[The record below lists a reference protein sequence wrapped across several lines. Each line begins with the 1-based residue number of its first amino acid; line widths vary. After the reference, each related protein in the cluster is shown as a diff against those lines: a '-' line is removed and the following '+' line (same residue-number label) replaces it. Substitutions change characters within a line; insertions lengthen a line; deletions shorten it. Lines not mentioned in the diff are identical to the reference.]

1 MKKQLLLLFS
11 ILLLC
16 STSVISNEALIGSWQ
31 NDEGLK
37 MDLMRGFKPN
47 VGPVIYWEDE
57 EVSEIQTWKV
67 NPNSN
72 ELEIYYES
80 GIYDISSDGNQ
91 LHWNTASWK
100 DKEDLL
106 WKKIDDIESKNVINI
121 KKDPDAFVNI
131 LTSALWSSNVKKNDH
146 KEFTK
151 TFSSTSGILS
161 GFNKE
166 RELDDLQSWGVAS
179 GVFTIGSSNLYV
191 EALISDKYLIAV
203 DANDNFLVLYKGDV
217 TEELERITLK
227 DSREQFLSSLTTG
240 AWKKISSYSPDSIFR
255 FRPIEGELKGRVFVE
270 NDSKLISSSVW
281 EYSPATGAF
290 KEGYTEYLS
299 GLNIGDLLVFVDKD
313 GKQNALYRDNSV
325 ELIEFSASDV
335 DNISISERST
345 TETKNTLNRQMSI
358 GNGNDFTLFEFNID
372 NRTGYFHEWTSYP
385 FQITGEALQID
396 DYYPSKFEQLYLIE
410 DYVVFDESFSKK
422 IDTRKS
428 RMKPK
433 TDIES
438 KEDSVKAIEVLD
450 TESKVSLK
458 IKIDLKDGTSKTIPI
473 PVSSLLDLKSISV
486 ITQ

>member
-47 VGPVIYWEDE
+47 VGPVIYWKDE

-325 ELIEFSASDV
+325 ELIEFSTSDV

>member
-299 GLNIGDLLVFVDKD
+299 GLNIGNLLVFVDKD

-325 ELIEFSASDV
+325 ELIEFSTSDV

-358 GNGNDFTLFEFNID
+358 GDGNDFTLFEFNID

>member
-91 LHWNTASWK
+91 LHWNTAYGK

-299 GLNIGDLLVFVDKD
+299 GLNIGNLLVFVDKD

-325 ELIEFSASDV
+325 ELIEFSTSDV

>member
-91 LHWNTASWK
+91 LYWNTASWK

-121 KKDPDAFVNI
+121 KKDSDAFVNI

-325 ELIEFSASDV
+325 ELIEFSTSDV

>member
-47 VGPVIYWEDE
+47 VGPVIYWKDE

-325 ELIEFSASDV
+325 ELIEFSTSDV

-358 GNGNDFTLFEFNID
+358 GDGNDFTLFEFNID

>member
-91 LHWNTASWK
+91 LYWNTASWK

-299 GLNIGDLLVFVDKD
+299 GLNIGNLLVFVDKD

-325 ELIEFSASDV
+325 ELIEFSTSDV

>member
-91 LHWNTASWK
+91 LYWNTASWK

-121 KKDPDAFVNI
+121 KKDSDAFVNI

-299 GLNIGDLLVFVDKD
+299 GLNIGNLLVFVDKD

-325 ELIEFSASDV
+325 ELIEFSTSDV

>member
-91 LHWNTASWK
+91 LYWNTASWK

-161 GFNKE
+161 GFNIE

-325 ELIEFSASDV
+325 ELIEFSTSDV

>member
-91 LHWNTASWK
+91 LYWNTASWK

-121 KKDPDAFVNI
+121 KKDSDAFVNI
-131 LTSALWSSNVKKNDH
+131 LTSTLWSSNVKKNDH

-325 ELIEFSASDV
+325 ELIEFSTSDV

>member
-47 VGPVIYWEDE
+47 VGPVIYWKDE

-91 LHWNTASWK
+91 LYWNTASWK

-325 ELIEFSASDV
+325 ELIEFSTSDV

>member
-325 ELIEFSASDV
+325 ELIEFSTSDV

>member
-91 LHWNTASWK
+91 LYWNTASWK

-325 ELIEFSASDV
+325 ELIEFSTSDV

>member
-1 MKKQLLLLFS
+1 M
-11 ILLLC
+11 
-16 STSVISNEALIGSWQ
+16 SNEALIGSWQ

-325 ELIEFSASDV
+325 ELIEFSTSDV

>member
-1 MKKQLLLLFS
+1 M
-11 ILLLC
+11 
-16 STSVISNEALIGSWQ
+16 
-31 NDEGLK
+31 
-37 MDLMRGFKPN
+37 
-47 VGPVIYWEDE
+47 
-57 EVSEIQTWKV
+57 
-67 NPNSN
+67 
-72 ELEIYYES
+72 
-80 GIYDISSDGNQ
+80 
-91 LHWNTASWK
+91 
-100 DKEDLL
+100 
-106 WKKIDDIESKNVINI
+106 
-121 KKDPDAFVNI
+121 
-131 LTSALWSSNVKKNDH
+131 
-146 KEFTK
+146 
-151 TFSSTSGILS
+151 
-161 GFNKE
+161 
-166 RELDDLQSWGVAS
+166 AS

-325 ELIEFSASDV
+325 ELIEFSTSDV

>member
-1 MKKQLLLLFS
+1 MKKLLILLFS

-16 STSVISNEALIGSWQ
+16 PTSVISNEALIGSWQ

-37 MDLMRGFKPN
+37 MDLMKGFKPN

-72 ELEIYYES
+72 ELKIYYES

-91 LHWNTASWK
+91 LHWNTSSWK

-121 KKDPDAFVNI
+121 KKDPDAFVNL

-146 KEFTK
+146 IEFTK

-203 DANDNFLVLYKGDV
+203 DANDKFLVLYKGDV

-270 NDSKLISSSVW
+270 KDSKLMSSSVW

-313 GKQNALYRDNSV
+313 GEQNALYRDNSV
-325 ELIEFSASDV
+325 ELIEFSTSDV

-358 GNGNDFTLFEFNID
+358 GDGNDFTLFEFNID

-422 IDTRKS
+422 IDTRES

>member
-11 ILLLC
+11 IVLLC

-299 GLNIGDLLVFVDKD
+299 GLNIGNLLVFVDKD

-325 ELIEFSASDV
+325 ELIEFSTSDV

-345 TETKNTLNRQMSI
+345 TETKNTLNKQMSI

>member
-91 LHWNTASWK
+91 LYWNTASWK

-121 KKDPDAFVNI
+121 KKDSDAFVNI

-270 NDSKLISSSVW
+270 NDSKLISSSIW

-299 GLNIGDLLVFVDKD
+299 GLNIGNLLVFVDKD

-325 ELIEFSASDV
+325 ELIEFSTSDV

>member
-1 MKKQLLLLFS
+1 MKKLLILLFS

-16 STSVISNEALIGSWQ
+16 PTSVISNEALIGSWQ

-37 MDLMRGFKPN
+37 MDLMKGFKPN

-72 ELEIYYES
+72 ELKIYYES

-91 LHWNTASWK
+91 LHWNTSSWK

-121 KKDPDAFVNI
+121 KKDPDAFVNL

-146 KEFTK
+146 IEFTK

-270 NDSKLISSSVW
+270 KDSKLMSSSVW

-313 GKQNALYRDNSV
+313 GEQNALYRDNSV
-325 ELIEFSASDV
+325 ELIEFSTSDV

-358 GNGNDFTLFEFNID
+358 GDGNDFTLFEFNID

-422 IDTRKS
+422 IDTRES

-438 KEDSVKAIEVLD
+438 KEDSVKATEVLD
-450 TESKVSLK
+450 EENKVSLK

>member
-1 MKKQLLLLFS
+1 M
-11 ILLLC
+11 
-16 STSVISNEALIGSWQ
+16 SNEALIGSWQ

-131 LTSALWSSNVKKNDH
+131 LTSALWSSNVKKNDQ

-325 ELIEFSASDV
+325 ELIEFSTSDV

>member
-1 MKKQLLLLFS
+1 MKKQLLPLFS
-11 ILLLC
+11 ILFLC

-47 VGPVIYWEDE
+47 IGPVIYWEDE

-91 LHWNTASWK
+91 LHWNTSSWK

-121 KKDPDAFVNI
+121 KKDPDAFVNL

-146 KEFTK
+146 IEFTK

-203 DANDNFLVLYKGDV
+203 DANDKFLVLYKGDV

-270 NDSKLISSSVW
+270 KDSKLMSSSVW

-313 GKQNALYRDNSV
+313 GEQNALYRDNSV
-325 ELIEFSASDV
+325 ELIEFSTSDV

-358 GNGNDFTLFEFNID
+358 GDGNDFTLFEFNND

-396 DYYPSKFEQLYLIE
+396 DYYPSEFEQLYLIE

>member
-11 ILLLC
+11 IVLLC

-91 LHWNTASWK
+91 LYWNTASWK

-131 LTSALWSSNVKKNDH
+131 LTSALWSSNVKKNDQ

-299 GLNIGDLLVFVDKD
+299 GLNIGNLLVFVDKD

-325 ELIEFSASDV
+325 ELIEFSTSDV

-450 TESKVSLK
+450 MESKVSLK

>member
-131 LTSALWSSNVKKNDH
+131 LTSTLWSSNVKKNDQ

-325 ELIEFSASDV
+325 ELIEFSTSDV

>member
-1 MKKQLLLLFS
+1 M
-11 ILLLC
+11 
-16 STSVISNEALIGSWQ
+16 SNEALIGSWQ

-131 LTSALWSSNVKKNDH
+131 LTSALWSSNVKKNDQ

-325 ELIEFSASDV
+325 ELIEFSTSDV

-358 GNGNDFTLFEFNID
+358 GDGNDFTLFEFNID

>member
-47 VGPVIYWEDE
+47 VGPVIYWKDE

-91 LHWNTASWK
+91 LYWNTASWK

-131 LTSALWSSNVKKNDH
+131 LTSALWSSNVKKNDQ

-203 DANDNFLVLYKGDV
+203 DANDNFLVLYKGDL

-325 ELIEFSASDV
+325 ELIEFSTSDV

>member
-131 LTSALWSSNVKKNDH
+131 LTSALWSSNVKKNDQ

-299 GLNIGDLLVFVDKD
+299 GLNIGNLLVFVDTD

-325 ELIEFSASDV
+325 ELIEFSTSDV